1 MKMNCWLMLGAT
13 LATSAIAQ
21 DNTNTLP
28 PIPAPITSPTDTM
41 SATEPA
47 VVDTNAPAVQPK
59 PRHVKHRHRKPAAVA
74 SAPITEPTVTL
85 VPGPATVGVK
95 NVNVRGQA
103 GLRGEVVAHLN
114 QGDAVTV
121 LDQMNLDKHKAGEP
135 AQWAKI
141 ALPANTHVWVFASFI
156 DASGKTVLPKKL
168 NLRAGPGEN
177 YSVLGVI
184 EHGTS
189 VTEITTKGKW
199 MQIDPPPNAY
209 AFVAAM
215 YLTQE
220 AVAASPAPVATT
232 PVPAPPQMAPAPP
245 PPVVETTPATRVV
258 THEGVVGP
266 VASIVAPTAYKLFDP
281 DTYQTIDYLY
291 TTETNLDLS
300 RYNNMRIVVTGEE
313 ALDERWKD
321 TPVLTVESIQVID
334 TNAVQFTPI
343 KHAH

>member
-21 DNTNTLP
+21 DNTNALP
-28 PIPAPITSPTDTM
+28 PIPAPIIAPTNVV
-41 SATEPA
+41 APAPA
-47 VVDTNAPAVQPK
+47 VVDTNAPAVAPK
-59 PRHVKHRHRKPAAVA
+59 SKPVKHKRRKLATMA

-95 NVNVRGQA
+95 NINVRGQA

-121 LDQMNLDKHKAGEP
+121 LEQMNLDKHKTGEP

-141 ALPANTHVWVFASFI
+141 ALPASTHAWVYAAFV
-156 DASGKTVLPKKL
+156 DATNKTVLPKKL

-177 YSVLGVI
+177 YSVLGVV
-184 EHGTS
+184 EHGTP

-199 MQIDPPPNAY
+199 MQIDPPANAY

-215 YLTQE
+215 YLKQE
-220 AVAASPAPVATT
+220 AVAAIPAPAATT
-232 PVPAPPQMAPAPP
+232 PVPEPQPMAPAPAQ
-245 PPVVETTPATRVV
+245 PVIDTNTPLTRVV

-266 VASIVAPTAYKLFDP
+266 VASIVAPTAYKLYDP
-281 DTYQTIDYLY
+281 KTYQTIDYLY
-291 TTETNLDLS
+291 TTATNLDFS

-313 ALDERWKD
+313 ALDERWKN
-321 TPVLTVESIQVID
+321 TPVLTVESIQVIETD
-334 TNAVQFTPI
+334 AVKVIPI
-343 KHAH
+343 KHNH

>member
-13 LATSAIAQ
+13 LATGAIAQ
-21 DNTNTLP
+21 NNTNALP
-28 PIPAPITSPTDTM
+28 PIPAPVTSPTQTM
-41 SATEPA
+41 SASASA
-47 VVDTNAPAVQPK
+47 VADTNAPAVQPK
-59 PRHVKHRHRKPAAVA
+59 PKHVRHKRRKLAAAA

-85 VPGPATVGVK
+85 VPGPATVDVK
-95 NVNVRGQA
+95 NINVRGQA

-114 QGDAVTV
+114 QGDTVTV
-121 LDQMNLDKHKAGEP
+121 LDQMNLDRHKTGEP

-141 ALPANTHVWVFASFI
+141 ALPTSTHVWVYAAFV
-156 DASGKTVLPKKL
+156 DATNKTVLPKKL

-184 EHGTS
+184 ERGTS
-189 VTEITTKGKW
+189 VTEIITKGRW
-199 MQIDPPPNAY
+199 MQIDPPSNAY

-215 YLTQE
+215 YLKQE
-220 AVAASPAPVATT
+220 AVAANPTPVETT
-232 PVPAPPQMAPAPP
+232 PVLQPQPVAPP
-245 PPVVETTPATRVV
+245 PPPPVIEPTPATREV

-266 VASIVAPTAYKLFDP
+266 VASIVAPTPYKLYDP
-281 DTYQTIDYLY
+281 ETYQTIDYLY
-291 TTETNLDLS
+291 TTATNLDFS
-300 RYNNMRIVVTGEE
+300 RYNNMRIIVTGEE

-334 TNAVQFTPI
+334 TNAVQSTPI

>member
-21 DNTNTLP
+21 NNTNALP

-41 SATEPA
+41 SAPANA
-47 VVDTNAPAVQPK
+47 VVNTNASAVESKPK
-59 PRHVKHRHRKPAAVA
+59 HVKHKRRKLAAVA

-85 VPGPATVGVK
+85 VPGPATVDVK
-95 NVNVRGQA
+95 NINVRGQA
-103 GLRGEVVAHLN
+103 GLRGEIVAHLN
-114 QGDAVTV
+114 QGDTVTV

-141 ALPANTHVWVFASFI
+141 ALPASTHVWVFAAFV
-156 DASGKTVLPKKL
+156 DATSKTVLPKKL

-177 YSVLGVI
+177 YSVLGVV
-184 EHGTS
+184 EHGTP

-199 MQIDPPPNAY
+199 MQIDPPANSY

-215 YLTQE
+215 YLQQE
-220 AVAASPAPVATT
+220 AVAATPVPQPQPVA
-232 PVPAPPQMAPAPP
+232 PAPPQ
-245 PPVVETTPATRVV
+245 PVIQTIPATRVV

-266 VASIVAPTAYKLFDP
+266 VASIGAPTAYKLYDP

-291 TTETNLDLS
+291 TTATNLDFS
-300 RYNNMRIVVTGEE
+300 RYDNMRIVATGEE
-313 ALDERWKD
+313 ALDIRWKN
-321 TPVLTVESIQVID
+321 TPVLTVESIQVIATD
-334 TNAVQFTPI
+334 VVKVTPI
-343 KHAH
+343 KHNH